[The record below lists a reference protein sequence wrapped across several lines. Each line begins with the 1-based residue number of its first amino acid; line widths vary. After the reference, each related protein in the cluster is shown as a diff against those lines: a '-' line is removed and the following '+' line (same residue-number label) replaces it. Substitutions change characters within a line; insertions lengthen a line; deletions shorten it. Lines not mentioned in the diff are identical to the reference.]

1 MVFKLLSVSDDVCSF
16 FKNKPKKKV
25 LKKKKH
31 FLDFC
36 VFLSTTS
43 RSHQKFLDQLGGV
56 VGQLISRR
64 TSYEDTEP
72 PGVAGIAGEGKDC
85 CTYMSGLSR

>member
-1 MVFKLLSVSDDVCSF
+1 MYAVSL
-16 FKNKPKKKV
+16 KTNQKKKV
-25 LKKKKH
+25 LKKNIS
-31 FLDFC
+31 LTS

-72 PGVAGIAGEGKDC
+72 PGVAGIAGEGKHC
-85 CTYMSGLSR
+85 CTYMNGLSR